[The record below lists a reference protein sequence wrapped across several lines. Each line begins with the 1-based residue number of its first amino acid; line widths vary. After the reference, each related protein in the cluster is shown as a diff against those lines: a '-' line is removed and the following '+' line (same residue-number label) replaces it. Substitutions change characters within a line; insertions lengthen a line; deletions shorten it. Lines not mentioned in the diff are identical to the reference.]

1 MYQRNI
7 SLNEAEK
14 GFIFILKNKL
24 NFFPPLGK
32 EFEIEKNGSVKVVKV
47 ESYPCTC
54 RGPDLPHEHYYILWD
69 GLKKNDSV
77 KIFKKGDQYSIE
89 INYHEKITKL

>member
-1 MYQRNI
+1 MGSKNIYKRNI
-7 SLNEAEK
+7 SLKEAEK

-24 NFFPPLGK
+24 NFFPPLGADFK
-32 EFEIEKNGSVKVVKV
+32 LYENGSARQIKV

-54 RGPDLPHEHYYILWD
+54 RGPGNPHEHYFIRWT

-77 KIFKKGDQYSIE
+77 KIVKDGDVYLIK
-89 INYHEKITKL
+89 IN